1 MGKVNLFE
9 DDGQSKNLTSAV
21 IKEKIEMARNI
32 QLERFKNIKGITSN
46 GQMESAHIK
55 VFCQLDT
62 ETAYDI
68 RVNGKRSG

>member
-9 DDGQSKNLTSAV
+9 NNGQSKNSTSAE
-21 IKEKIEMARNI
+21 IKEKVEMARNI

-55 VFCQLDT
+55 VFCRLDT
-62 ETAYDI
+62 ETAHDI
-68 RVNGKRSG
+68 RVDGK